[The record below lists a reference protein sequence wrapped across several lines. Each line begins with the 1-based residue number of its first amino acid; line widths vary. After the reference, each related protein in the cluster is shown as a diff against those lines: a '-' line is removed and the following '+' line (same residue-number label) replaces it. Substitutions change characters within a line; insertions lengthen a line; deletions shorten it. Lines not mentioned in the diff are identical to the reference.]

1 MQSLVTDPQFIT
13 KLGFDQNSNAEAAE
27 HQMKEF
33 AKRHT
38 TKNTGGNP
46 SIFTNGDL
54 KSAK

>member
-33 AKRHT
+33 EKRHT